1 MVAIGS
7 SDMMKEKKFLDV
19 NFSPSEW
26 DVLCGRGKDC
36 FNWSGNHRFRLI
48 VDRYLEEYQQANTKL
63 KKSMIVAD
71 IVDYVRLGNPHE
83 GGFIRKTNGYWY
95 EIGDEAAR
103 KSMTTTW
110 DRTVFYFLI

>member
-7 SDMMKEKKFLDV
+7 SDMMKEKKFLDA

-26 DVLCGRGKDC
+26 DVLCGRGKEC

-103 KSMTTTW
+103 KSIATLW
-110 DRTVFYFLI
+110 DRTVF